1 MVSFHRSPAKALA
14 SSFVHSAGRR
24 ALAPAP
30 MFVVV
35 GGEGAQPYCL
45 LYLASTA
52 ARGQLYC
59 RPANS
64 LRVLTAPGGGAT
76 SRRPSYWQLLD
87 AISIPGLPGGLPRV
101 LLARSFCVPASAGP
115 SIPPLNGPELHARKT
130 RPVKDSSFRRLPT
143 ATRAKKLPVWA
154 ARSRRQRLGITI
166 MTHYTASS
174 TCGAR
179 TPMTEMAKS
188 A

>member
-1 MVSFHRSPAKALA
+1 MVSFHRSPAKARA

-30 MFVVV
+30 MVVV
-35 GGEGAQPYCL
+35 F
-45 LYLASTA
+45 LASTA

-115 SIPPLNGPELHARKT
+115 CIPPLNGPELHATEGSAREIFFGSTPPYCDSGERDIVSRKFQ
-130 RPVKDSSFRRLPT
+130 RG
-143 ATRAKKLPVWA
+143 RARA
-154 ARSRRQRLGITI
+154 ALGVQ

-179 TPMTEMAKS
+179 TPMTEIAKS

>member
-1 MVSFHRSPAKALA
+1 MVSFHRSPAKARA

-30 MFVVV
+30 MVVVV

-101 LLARSFCVPASAGP
+101 LLTRSFLCPSQCGTMYSPAQRPLISGP
-115 SIPPLNGPELHARKT
+115 GRLARVLGAPFDASLPRREQKNFPSGP
-130 RPVKDSSFRRLPT
+130 
-143 ATRAKKLPVWA
+143 
-154 ARSRRQRLGITI
+154 RSRRQRLGSTI
-166 MTHYTASS
+166 MTHYTAPS
-174 TCGAR
+174 
-179 TPMTEMAKS
+179 M
-188 A
+188 